1 MGANESKLL
10 PVKTSCIEYVH
21 PWTDSCYNATAGL
34 LVVSALDSFRLYTI
48 VYVVNRLLTS
58 FGQLLIRNYNYFSC
72 RC

>member
-48 VYVVNRLLTS
+48 VYVVSRLLTS
-58 FGQLLIRNYNYFSC
+58 ISQLVICNFRFSY

>member
-48 VYVVNRLLTS
+48 VYVVKSTFDLNSPRSDYT
-58 FGQLLIRNYNYFSC
+58 QL
-72 RC
+72 